1 MNLQI
6 LNNKWNTFLNKI
18 GFQDGHSVEHAI
30 IQMIDQ
36 INNRFEN
43 NYFMLGVIIG
53 LSKAFVTV
61 EYSILIKN

>member
-1 MNLQI
+1 
-6 LNNKWNTFLNKI
+6 
-18 GFQDGHSVEHAI
+18 
-30 IQMIDQ
+30 MIDQ

-61 EYSILIKN
+61 EYSILIKNSNFIELNETT